1 MTDMIFST
9 DGEERFRIPPPFSH
23 NHCVGTKCP
32 ETKLEIKKMTT
43 IRAEQIVNATLELT
57 LRPQSE
63 DRKKVVACVIREVAD
78 RLCTD
83 LGEME
88 CPIDKLRQIAD
99 EVEAL

>member
-9 DGEERFRIPPPFSH
+9 NGEESFRIPFPTTH
-23 NHCVGTKCP
+23 GTKCP
-32 ETKLEIKKMTT
+32 ETKLEIKKMT

-88 CPIDKLRQIAD
+88 CPIDKLREIAN
-99 EVEAL
+99 EVDAL

>member
-1 MTDMIFST
+1 MTDMIFLT
-9 DGEERFRIPPPFSH
+9 DGDYH
-23 NHCVGTKCP
+23 HGTKCP

-83 LGEME
+83 LAELQHPYDVLME
-88 CPIDKLRQIAD
+88 IAD

>member
-9 DGEERFRIPPPFSH
+9 NGEESFRIPFPTTH
-23 NHCVGTKCP
+23 GTKCP
-32 ETKLEIKKMTT
+32 ETKLEIKKMT
-43 IRAEQIVNATLELT
+43 IRAQQILDATLPYT
-57 LRPQSE
+57 LRPKSK
-63 DRKKVVACVIREVAD
+63 DRQKLISCVIREVAD

>member
-1 MTDMIFST
+1 MTNMIFLT
-9 DGEERFRIPPPFSH
+9 DGDYH
-23 NHCVGTKCP
+23 HGTKCP
-32 ETKLEIKKMTT
+32 ETKLEIKKMT

-83 LGEME
+83 LGELQ
-88 CPIDKLRQIAD
+88 CPIEVLREIAD
-99 EVEAL
+99 EVDAL

>member
-1 MTDMIFST
+1 MTDMIFFKG
-9 DGEERFRIPPPFSH
+9 GEESFRIPFPTTH
-23 NHCVGTKCP
+23 GTKCP
-32 ETKLEIKKMTT
+32 ETKLEIKKMT
-43 IRAEQIVNATLELT
+43 IRAQQIVNATLELT

-83 LGEME
+83 LGERE

>member
-9 DGEERFRIPPPFSH
+9 NGEESFRIPFPTTH
-23 NHCVGTKCP
+23 GTKCP
-32 ETKLEIKKMTT
+32 ETKLEIKKMT

-83 LGEME
+83 WGELQH
-88 CPIDKLRQIAD
+88 PVDVLREIAD

>member
-1 MTDMIFST
+1 
-9 DGEERFRIPPPFSH
+9 
-23 NHCVGTKCP
+23 
-32 ETKLEIKKMTT
+32 MTT
-43 IRAEQIVNATLELT
+43 RAQQILDVTMELT

-83 LGEME
+83 WAELQHPADVLN
-88 CPIDKLRQIAD
+88 CIAD

>member
-1 MTDMIFST
+1 MTDIIFST
-9 DGEERFRIPPPFSH
+9 NGEESFRIPFPTTH
-23 NHCVGTKCP
+23 GTKCP
-32 ETKLEIKKMTT
+32 ETKLEIKKMT
-43 IRAEQIVNATLELT
+43 IRAQQILDATLPYT
-57 LRPQSE
+57 LRPKSK
-63 DRKKVVACVIREVAD
+63 DRQKLISCVIREVAD